1 MSSPW
6 TMRRS
11 MVWVL
16 VVVNVLFLG
25 VILYLL
31 PRTVLRVRVS
41 PKAVTLPVLSE
52 PVSFSLVRETGQTFT
67 SETLKNNAYIAD
79 FIFTRCPNQCPTMS
93 FRFASLQ
100 KTLPKN
106 VKLVSFSVDPQYDSP
121 DKLQKYAE
129 RFQADSNRWVFLT
142 GSFETI
148 HKIQSDLKLV
158 GTDTPEPGLHS
169 LRFVLLD
176 GEGRARG
183 YYDSEDNASLAGL
196 SKDVNRLETK

>member
-1 MSSPW
+1 
-6 TMRRS
+6 
-11 MVWVL
+11 
-16 VVVNVLFLG
+16 
-25 VILYLL
+25 
-31 PRTVLRVRVS
+31 
-41 PKAVTLPVLSE
+41 
-52 PVSFSLVRETGQTFT
+52 
-67 SETLKNNAYIAD
+67 
-79 FIFTRCPNQCPTMS
+79 MS
-93 FRFASLQ
+93 FRFSSLQ

-106 VKLVSFSVDPQYDSP
+106 VKLVSFSVDPEYDSP

>member
-1 MSSPW
+1 MPAW
-6 TMRRS
+6 TLRKPFI
-11 MVWVL
+11 VFLIVL
-16 VVVNVLFLG
+16 NIAFIG
-25 VILYLL
+25 VILWLA
-31 PRTVLRVRVS
+31 PKTVRVRVS
-41 PKAVTLPVLSE
+41 KETSANGLPVLASAAPFE
-52 PVSFSLVRETGQTFT
+52 LIRETGESFKL
-67 SETLKNNAYIAD
+67 SDLAGKNWVAD
-79 FIFTRCPNQCPTMS
+79 FVFTRCPNQCPTMS

-176 GEGRARG
+176 GEGRARA